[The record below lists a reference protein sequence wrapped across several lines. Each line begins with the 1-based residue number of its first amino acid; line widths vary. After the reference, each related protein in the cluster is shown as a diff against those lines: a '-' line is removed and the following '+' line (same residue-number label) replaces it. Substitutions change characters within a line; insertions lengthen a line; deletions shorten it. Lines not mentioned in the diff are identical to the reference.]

1 MITVT
6 FEPTN
11 PEQAAL
17 LGEFLPQ
24 YMRAGQLVVS
34 GAPADVKAVVE
45 QAAAAAEEKAA
56 PKATRAKKPAP
67 AAAAA
72 DAPASST
79 AETSAP
85 TATTATNT
93 TTQAAPTPTA
103 TTAETEGNA
112 TPAATSTASP
122 SASAASSTASVK
134 LEDVRA
140 LLADLSQAG
149 KGAQVK
155 ALIAET
161 GATKLTEVPAEKYAE
176 LLEKAKAL

>member
-24 YMRAGQLVVS
+24 YMRAGELRVS
-34 GAPADVKAVVE
+34 GEPEQVKAVVE
-45 QAAAAAEEKAA
+45 AAAVAQETAAAPKRQRAAKAAAAA
-56 PKATRAKKPAP
+56 PAETP
-67 AAAAA
+67 TQS
-72 DAPASST
+72 ASST
-79 AETSAP
+79 SPESQES
-85 TATTATNT
+85 TATPAS
-93 TTQAAPTPTA
+93 PSD
-103 TTAETEGNA
+103 EGNA

>member
-24 YMRAGQLVVS
+24 YMRAGQLVVT

-56 PKATRAKKPAP
+56 PKSRKASKSSAP
-67 AAAAA
+67 AATQEAS
-72 DAPASST
+72 APEAPTPSPSPA

-85 TATTATNT
+85 AD
-93 TTQAAPTPTA
+93 
-103 TTAETEGNA
+103 EGND

-122 SASAASSTASVK
+122 AASPASSKTSVK